1 MTATPRISALDNQKD
16 DLQYSFLSQSLGGNM
31 LSSYYIQPFWDIL
44 SQQQTTI
51 TDHSNTFA
59 KPIGGSSPDSYHESN
74 HPAVLPIG
82 APRVAIDDMITS
94 PTQDPAI
101 TSLQQLMLLSQLN
114 NEVLGNSLVIKDDVF
129 LAQPS
134 TLSRDVLYP
143 TLLSTVIV
151 DHDDNA
157 SLSSHS
163 SLSSSQ
169 HSDKLTTSP
178 CLSPVTSPTN
188 FLYNHEPLFEGGII
202 QDLGNKKNNSTAIAG
217 QDVLF
222 DEEEYD
228 DLSSVLTDSTTS
240 EDNKQQHIH
249 VSTAND
255 DLDWFKLLDAF
266 RADVACDLPETTN
279 ADDDQLSECS
289 ISSTF
294 DDNSSSTSSSS
305 SEDEDDDEIVIFVPK
320 STAASA
326 ATATSLKK
334 RKRAKS
340 ETPVSGMYGLNL
352 SDSDEE
358 DHDHAPIKKKLSAEN
373 NAQTNPS
380 QKRRKKNKATSFT
393 PRYKKYQ
400 KKKNLV
406 DNNST
411 ESHLTAAKF
420 NLPISSSS
428 PSSAVSNTNTKNSTS
443 TNKDKKE
450 ELDQNKDSISS
461 PTRCQLIEPVAEHEK
476 DTKTV
481 FQHLNEASID
491 WCRYCGTTEGVNWRP
506 GPWGK
511 RTLCNKHGCD
521 YKGYG
526 LASRLPRLDLSA
538 FSNEKLEERLRP
550 VVQQF
555 CIVCQSP
562 EQTEK
567 DNHLILCSGGC
578 SRAYHQR
585 CHSPV
590 ITVNPKVDP
599 VRWYCSASCKEN
611 RKRNKVVVELPR
623 KHMPLMHLLP
633 KSCKKSSLAA

>member
-16 DLQYSFLSQSLGGNM
+16 DLQFSFLSQSLGSNM
-31 LSSYYIQPFWDIL
+31 LSSYYVQPFWDIL

-82 APRVAIDDMITS
+82 APRVAIDDMITG

-114 NEVLGNSLVIKDDVF
+114 NEILGNSLVIKDDVF

-202 QDLGNKKNNSTAIAG
+202 QDLGNKKNSSTSIAD
-217 QDVLF
+217 QDLLF

-240 EDNKQQHIH
+240 EDNKQQHIIH
-249 VSTAND
+249 RISTVSD

-266 RADVACDLPETTN
+266 RADVACDLPETAN
-279 ADDDQLSECS
+279 VDDDQLSECS
-289 ISSTF
+289 ISSSF
-294 DDNSSSTSSSS
+294 DDNSSSNSS
-305 SEDEDDDEIVIFVPK
+305 SEDEEDDEIFIFVPE
-320 STAASA
+320 T
-326 ATATSLKK
+326 TATTGLKK

-358 DHDHAPIKKKLSAEN
+358 DHDHAPIKKKLSTKN
-373 NAQTNPS
+373 NVQTNPS

-406 DNNST
+406 DNSST
-411 ESHLTAAKF
+411 ESLITNAKF
-420 NLPISSSS
+420 NIPVSSSS
-428 PSSAVSNTNTKNSTS
+428 TTASNANTKNSTS

-461 PTRCQLIEPVAEHEK
+461 PTRCQLIESVAEDEK
-476 DTKTV
+476 DVKTV
-481 FQHLNEASID
+481 FQHLTEASID

-511 RTLCNKHGCD
+511 RTLCKYVD
-521 YKGYG
+521 I
-526 LASRLPRLDLSA
+526 SPI
-538 FSNEKLEERLRP
+538 LRAIYP
-550 VVQQF
+550 NIYF
-555 CIVCQSP
+555 
-562 EQTEK
+562 
-567 DNHLILCSGGC
+567 IL
-578 SRAYHQR
+578 
-585 CHSPV
+585 
-590 ITVNPKVDP
+590 
-599 VRWYCSASCKEN
+599 
-611 RKRNKVVVELPR
+611 
-623 KHMPLMHLLP
+623 
-633 KSCKKSSLAA
+633 